1 MIERTVT
8 KTKIMP
14 AIQIQNLVKTY
25 QNGVQAVKDVSFT
38 VKEHSFTAF
47 LGKNGAGKSTTI
59 NIISTLLSP
68 TSGRVTVFGHEVG
81 KEDAAIRQSI
91 GVVFQQSML
100 DPGLTVFENLLIR
113 ASLYGIK
120 GQEAKDKITLLAQ
133 TLGISDTL
141 KQKYKQLSG
150 GQKRKADIAR
160 ALLHEPRLLIL
171 DEPTTGLDPKSRR
184 DVWQYI
190 QELKK
195 RTQMTILLTTHY
207 LDEVN
212 DADEVLVIHQG
223 KLIEQA
229 SSAVLREKY
238 TKTMIRFT
246 TSEPQ
251 MFLNQE
257 QFEPLADIFITRVNH
272 PKDALDFLN
281 KHAEVIDSFEVLQG
295 TIDDVFLSITENDS
309 I

>member
-1 MIERTVT
+1 
-8 KTKIMP
+8 MP

-59 NIISTLLSP
+59 NIIATLLSP
-68 TSGRVTVFGHEVG
+68 TSGRVTVFGHDVG
-81 KEDAAIRQSI
+81 VDDALIRQSI

-100 DPGLTVFENLLIR
+100 DPGLTVYENLMIR

-120 GQEAKDKITLLAQ
+120 GQEAKDKITKLAQ

-190 QELKK
+190 QDLKQ

-223 KLIEQA
+223 QLIEQA
-229 SSAVLREKY
+229 SSSVLREKY

-246 TSEPQ
+246 TSTPQ
-251 MFLNQE
+251 QFLNQDQYE
-257 QFEPLADIFITRVNH
+257 SLSDVFIARVDH
-272 PKDALDFLN
+272 PKDALVFLN
-281 KHAEVIDSFEVLQG
+281 NHADVIDSFEVLQG
-295 TIDDVFLSITENDS
+295 TIDDVFLSITESDS

>member
-1 MIERTVT
+1 
-8 KTKIMP
+8 MP

-25 QNGVQAVKDVSFT
+25 QNGVQAVRDVSFT

-141 KQKYKQLSG
+141 KQKYNQLSG

-223 KLIEQA
+223 QLIEQA

-246 TSEPQ
+246 TSAPQ
-251 MFLNQE
+251 MFLNQN
-257 QFEPLADIFITRVNH
+257 QFEALADVFITRVNH
-272 PKDALDFLN
+272 PKDALSFLN

-309 I
+309 L

>member
-1 MIERTVT
+1 MN
-8 KTKIMP
+8 
-14 AIQIQNLVKTY
+14 AIQIRNLSKRY
-25 QNGVQAVKDVSFT
+25 ANGVQAIKDITFD

-59 NIISTLLSP
+59 NILSTLLGP
-68 TSGRVTVFGHEVG
+68 TSGSVQVFGVELGVND
-81 KEDAAIRQSI
+81 EQIRQSI

-100 DPGLTVFENLLIR
+100 DPGLTVYENLVIR

-120 GQEAKDKITLLAQ
+120 GQAAKEKIQSIAE
-133 TLGISDTL
+133 TLGISVTL
-141 KQKYKQLSG
+141 HQKYKQLSG

-190 QELKK
+190 QALKQ
-195 RTQMTILLTTHY
+195 RTKMTILLTTHY

-212 DADEVLVIHQG
+212 DADEVLVIHEG
-223 KLIEQA
+223 ELIEQA

-238 TKTMIRFT
+238 TKTMVRFT
-246 TSEPQ
+246 TANPQ
-251 MFLNQE
+251 FFLEKEGFE
-257 QFEPLADIFITRVNH
+257 QVADVVVVRVNH
-272 PKDALDFLN
+272 PKEALAFLN
-281 KHAEVIDSFEVLQG
+281 DHNDQIDSFEVVQG
-295 TIDDVFLSITENDS
+295 TIDDVFLSITERES
-309 I
+309 V

>member
-1 MIERTVT
+1 MN
-8 KTKIMP
+8 
-14 AIQIQNLVKTY
+14 AIQIRNLSKRY
-25 QNGVQAVKDVSFT
+25 ANGVQAIKDITFD

-59 NIISTLLSP
+59 NILSTLLGP
-68 TSGRVTVFGHEVG
+68 TSGSVQVFGVELGVND
-81 KEDAAIRQSI
+81 EQIRQSI

-100 DPGLTVFENLLIR
+100 DPGLTVYENLIIR

-120 GQEAKDKITLLAQ
+120 GQAAKEKIQSIAE
-133 TLGISDTL
+133 TLGISGTL
-141 KQKYKQLSG
+141 HQKYKQLSG

-190 QELKK
+190 QALKQ
-195 RTQMTILLTTHY
+195 RTKMTILLTTHY

-212 DADEVLVIHQG
+212 DADEVLVIHEG
-223 KLIEQA
+223 ELIEQA

-238 TKTMIRFT
+238 TKTMVRFT
-246 TSEPQ
+246 TANPQ
-251 MFLNQE
+251 FFLEKEGFDQV
-257 QFEPLADIFITRVNH
+257 ADVIVTRVQH
-272 PKDALDFLN
+272 PKDALAFLN
-281 KHAEVIDSFEVLQG
+281 DHNDQIDSFEVIQG
-295 TIDDVFLSITENDS
+295 TIDDVFLSITERDS
-309 I
+309 V

>member
-1 MIERTVT
+1 MNRDET
-8 KTKIMP
+8 MP
-14 AIQIQNLVKTY
+14 AIEIQNLVKTY

-81 KEDAAIRQSI
+81 VDDALIRQSI

-100 DPGLTVFENLLIR
+100 DPGLTVYENLLIR
-113 ASLYGIK
+113 ASLYHIK
-120 GQEAKDKITLLAQ
+120 GQEAKDKINALAQ
-133 TLGISDTL
+133 TLGITDTL

-195 RTQMTILLTTHY
+195 RTKMTILLTTHY

-223 KLIEQA
+223 QLIEQA

-246 TSEPQ
+246 TFAPQ
-251 MFLNQE
+251 LFINQE
-257 QFEPLADIFITRVNH
+257 QFEPLADVFITRVNH
-272 PKDALDFLN
+272 PKDALAFLN
-281 KHAEVIDSFEVLQG
+281 EHSKVIDSFEVLQG

-309 I
+309 V

>member
-1 MIERTVT
+1 
-8 KTKIMP
+8 MP

-25 QNGVQAVKDVSFT
+25 QNGVQAVRDISFT

-81 KEDAAIRQSI
+81 KDDATIRQSI

-223 KLIEQA
+223 ELIEQA

-246 TSEPQ
+246 TSAPQ
-251 MFLNQE
+251 MFLNQD
-257 QFEPLADIFITRVNH
+257 QFEPLADVFITRVNH
-272 PKDALDFLN
+272 PKDALTFLN
-281 KHAEVIDSFEVLQG
+281 QHAEVIDSFEVLQG